1 MFESEADA
9 RAFIEHNSLTVG
21 VDMLVGQTNKWIIIQ
36 DNEDFL
42 EKTFYTDDEDRLL
55 TNLIE
60 QMRKDAKLGED
71 MIKKRLNQ
79 KKTDQDAKSGEV
91 PEEAKTF
98 LNHKNATYKNNR
110 LELAEMPEGESVNV
124 PLILSGPEG
133 ISKQM
138 I

>member
-1 MFESEADA
+1 
-9 RAFIEHNSLTVG
+9 
-21 VDMLVGQTNKWIIIQ
+21 MLVGQTNKWIIIQ

-42 EKTFYTDDEDRLL
+42 EKTFYTDDEDQLL
-55 TNLIE
+55 TNLIG

-71 MIKKRLNQ
+71 LIKKRLDH
-79 KKTDQDAKSGEV
+79 KKRESETKTGEV
-91 PEEAKTF
+91 PEEAKAF
-98 LNHKNATYKNNR
+98 LNHKNGLYKNNR
-110 LELAEMPEGESVNV
+110 LELAEMPKGDSVNV